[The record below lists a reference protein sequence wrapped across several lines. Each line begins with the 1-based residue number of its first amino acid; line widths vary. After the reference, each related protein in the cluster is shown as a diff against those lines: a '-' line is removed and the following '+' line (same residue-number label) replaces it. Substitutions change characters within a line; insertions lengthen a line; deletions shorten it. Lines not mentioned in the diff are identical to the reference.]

1 MSANDLARRVV
12 TNELKFQDEDHA
24 QWAYRQEKAES
35 GKRQVSRIIET
46 EDGDLSRLLS
56 INDQPLAA
64 EQLQKEN
71 QRIQELVRN
80 PAKQRKLRRT
90 QNTDKESGKRLFKML
105 PDAFVFNYAGRE
117 GDLIKLSFRPNLN
130 FNPPSLD
137 ARVFHGMEGELW
149 VEGKQE
155 RLAAINGHLMEDV
168 KFGGGLLGH
177 LDKGGRFEV
186 RQVEVAAGHW
196 EMAVMAVDMRGK
208 ALLFKT
214 INVQQTETRSD
225 FQRVPDDLTLT
236 QAADILNGQMV
247 IAVR

>member
-1 MSANDLARRVV
+1 
-12 TNELKFQDEDHA
+12 
-24 QWAYRQEKAES
+24 
-35 GKRQVSRIIET
+35 
-46 EDGDLSRLLS
+46 
-56 INDQPLAA
+56 
-64 EQLQKEN
+64 
-71 QRIQELVRN
+71 
-80 PAKQRKLRRT
+80 
-90 QNTDKESGKRLFKML
+90 ML

-177 LDKGGRFEV
+177 LDRGGHFEV